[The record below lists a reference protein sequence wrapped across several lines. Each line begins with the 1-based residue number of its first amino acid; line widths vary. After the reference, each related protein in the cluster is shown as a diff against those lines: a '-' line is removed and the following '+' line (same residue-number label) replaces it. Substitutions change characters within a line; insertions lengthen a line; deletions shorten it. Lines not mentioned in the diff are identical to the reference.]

1 MNSKKEPQDQFDDS
15 QAEILEGV
23 DAIGTIIEEDLNYL
37 RQRLGEIQES
47 IGQIQNELAGLRL
60 DQKVYENNQNEM
72 LETLK
77 FLTDKLNHIEIKM
90 ISGLESLSGGGG
102 SENIMASEDD

>member
-47 IGQIQNELAGLRL
+47 IVQTQKELAGLRL
-60 DQKVYENNQNEM
+60 DQKVFENNQNEIM
-72 LETLK
+72 ETLK
-77 FLTDKLNHIEIKM
+77 FLTDKLNHIEIKI
-90 ISGLESLSGGGG
+90 ISGLESLTAGG
-102 SENIMASEDD
+102 SENFMASEDD